1 MCLAGPAYA
10 ADVAEPIAGDDS
22 SGDAIAR
29 ALRAEILAGRLS
41 AGERLVEGTIA
52 KRYGVSRIPVREA
65 LARLQSE
72 GFVTIVR
79 HRGATVSESL
89 LHDGRELLQV
99 RRGLEIFAARL
110 AAENRGGTV
119 AKELAEVAEGLSGGG
134 PAFHELVAVAS
145 GNDHLREMLAGL
157 NQRVRWGLGHDPA
170 VSATD
175 HRAVAIAILNGAAV
189 QASYLMDE
197 HLQRDE
203 RFFTEEFGS

>member
-1 MCLAGPAYA
+1 MADPIGP
-10 ADVAEPIAGDDS
+10 DDS
-22 SGDAIAR
+22 SGDTIAR
-29 ALRAEILAGRLS
+29 ALREEILAGRLS

-99 RRGLEIFAARL
+99 RRGLEVFAAQL
-110 AAENRGGTV
+110 AAENRGGAV
-119 AKELAEVAEGLSGGG
+119 AEELAEIVADPSGD
-134 PAFHELVAVAS
+134 ASLHDLIAVAA
-145 GNDHLREMLAGL
+145 GNGHLRDMLANL
-157 NQRVRWGLGHDPA
+157 NQRVQWGLGHDPET
-170 VSATD
+170 SAAD

-189 QASYLMDE
+189 QAGYLMDE
-197 HLQRDE
+197 HLRRDE
-203 RFFTEEFGS
+203 RFFTDEFGA

>member
-1 MCLAGPAYA
+1 M
-10 ADVAEPIAGDDS
+10 ADSAEDS

-99 RRGLEIFAARL
+99 RRGLEVFAAQL

-119 AKELAEVAEGLSGGG
+119 AGELREIADDLSGEVASAG
-134 PAFHELVAVAS
+134 PSLHELIAIAA
-145 GNDHLREMLAGL
+145 GNGHLREMLASL
-157 NQRVRWGLGHDPA
+157 SERVQWGLGHDRET
-170 VSATD
+170 SITD
-175 HRAVAIAILNGAAV
+175 HRAVAIAILNGAVA
-189 QASYLMDE
+189 QAGYLMDE
-197 HLQRDE
+197 HLRRDE
-203 RFFTEEFGS
+203 RFFTAEFDR

>member
-1 MCLAGPAYA
+1 M
-10 ADVAEPIAGDDS
+10 AEPIAADDS

-29 ALRAEILAGRLS
+29 ALREEILAGRLS

-89 LHDGRELLQV
+89 LHDGHELLQV
-99 RRGLEIFAARL
+99 RRGLEVFAAQL

-119 AKELAEVAEGLSGGG
+119 AKQLAAIAEDMSGGAPSNG
-134 PAFHELVAVAS
+134 PSFHGLIAVAA
-145 GNDHLREMLAGL
+145 GNGHLRDMLTNL
-157 NQRVRWGLGHDPA
+157 NQRVHWGLGHDPA
-170 VSATD
+170 TSATD
-175 HRAVAIAILNGAAV
+175 HRAVAIAILNGAVV
-189 QASYLMDE
+189 QAGYLMDE
-197 HLQRDE
+197 HLRRDE
-203 RFFTEEFGS
+203 RFFTDEFGG